1 MVIYE
6 QPAGGHFYRMAGANM
21 KREWT
26 LDRRTIWTAIVRH
39 RWWIVIY
46 LVLNVLDSVTTYIGL
61 EQGATELNPTASFLI
76 GMSFPLATFVKFAIV
91 LFAILI
97 SAIINHR
104 KMFILKLMTLGIG
117 VAVWLNAL
125 AVLRYSVGGVEHQA
139 GRADPASFAVFI
151 VIITGV
157 SLVAYVLARVAN
169 RLLVRRRH
177 RLLQNP
183 HQ

>member
-1 MVIYE
+1 
-6 QPAGGHFYRMAGANM
+6 MAGANM
-21 KREWT
+21 IRGWT

-61 EQGATELNPTASFLI
+61 EQGATELNPIASFLI
-76 GMSFPLATFVKFAIV
+76 GMSFSLSTFVKFAIV
-91 LFAILI
+91 LSAIVI
-97 SAIINHR
+97 SAVINHR

-117 VAVWLNAL
+117 LAVWLNIMAI
-125 AVLRYSVGGVEHQA
+125 LRYSVAGVQHQA

-151 VIITGV
+151 AIITGV
-157 SLVAYVLARVAN
+157 SLVAYFLARLTS
-169 RLLVRRRH
+169 RFLSRRRH
-177 RLLQNP
+177 RLSHNA